1 MSVVFQPIDI
11 LSLLST
17 LSRKNRASQASFL
30 EYLEEAVDDKQ
41 LFMEIREHYLDTQNR
56 FFRTIVTLIFGD
68 IEVPQFNKRRVQQD
82 PRVSDQ
88 PDK

>member
-1 MSVVFQPIDI
+1 
-11 LSLLST
+11 
-17 LSRKNRASQASFL
+17 
-30 EYLEEAVDDKQ
+30 
-41 LFMEIREHYLDTQNR
+41 MEIREHYLDTQNR

-82 PRVSDQ
+82 PRVPDQ